1 MIRKGNIVTRL
12 RIMDQRSIPASG
24 EPLFIE
30 EVIQKLSSENL
41 EGKSVRITGKLD
53 EHDAEAC
60 MGRLVDPQSGKNLVV
75 NTMLIE
81 PFSAKKGSLLQ
92 IIGELDC
99 LNSRN
104 EVVLKARVVR
114 CVDGLDM
121 TMYRK
126 ALQAQRDYFN
136 SRKEVI

>member
-1 MIRKGNIVTRL
+1 
-12 RIMDQRSIPASG
+12 MDQRSIPASG

-30 EVIQKLSSENL
+30 EIIQRLSSENL
-41 EGKSVRITGKLD
+41 EGKSVRINGKLD

-60 MGRLVDPQSGKNLVV
+60 TARLVDPHSGKNLVV

-81 PFSAKKGSLLQ
+81 PFSAKKGSLFQ
-92 IIGELDC
+92 MIGELDC

-104 EVVLKARVVR
+104 KVVLKARVVR

-136 SRKEVI
+136 SRNGQT